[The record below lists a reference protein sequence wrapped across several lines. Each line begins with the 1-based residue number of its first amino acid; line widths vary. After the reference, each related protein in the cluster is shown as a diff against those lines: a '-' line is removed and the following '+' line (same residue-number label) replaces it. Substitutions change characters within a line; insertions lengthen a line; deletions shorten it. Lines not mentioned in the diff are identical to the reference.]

1 MIDTLCLDY
10 IFTINN
16 FETLINAINE
26 LASSMN
32 RKKLSELFIDK
43 ISKNKKQKIYST
55 SAFTKYGFTKV
66 QIIKNYNNFEYGL
79 YHLQLVY
86 KPAQVNYYNLYAL
99 SSLKDLT
106 NACNKFNAF
115 IDLLNSS
122 MNNSFNLPYINKWKV
137 IRIDYAFQFITPYA
151 ELYTWIFHK
160 SNLPAKNDKYKTSLY
175 YSNTSTTVNFYDK
188 TNQLIEK
195 NLLPANILKNP
206 HIIRLEVQCKKKY
219 LSRIKSV
226 LAPDEDFL
234 SIYDVWNA
242 KIAYTILS
250 QKLIQLFGIGNFYSY
265 DSAEEIIKNLY
276 KGKTENILNLL
287 LLSGTHTLEDVFDF
301 YDKKYHKKPG
311 YAKNQLRRILSANN
325 INTILLPDNSPITC
339 LTHPIKLLNDEY
351 KKVLPLK

>member
-1 MIDTLCLDY
+1 MVDTLCLDY
-10 IFTINN
+10 VFTINN
-16 FETLINAINE
+16 FETLINAING

-32 RKKLSELFIDK
+32 RKKLSQLSIGETFK
-43 ISKNKKQKIYST
+43 REKQKIYST
-55 SAFTKYGFTKV
+55 STFTKYGFTKV

-86 KPAQVNYYNLYAL
+86 KPAQVNYDDLYAL
-99 SSLKDLT
+99 SSSKDLT

-115 IDLLNSS
+115 IDLFNSS
-122 MNNSFNLPYINKWKV
+122 MNNSFNLPYIDKWKV
-137 IRIDYAFQFITPYA
+137 IRIDYAFQFTTPYA

-160 SNLPAKNDKYKTSLY
+160 SNLPNKNDKYRTSLY
-175 YSNTSTTVNFYDK
+175 YGNKSTTTNFYDK

-195 NLLPANILKNP
+195 GLLSANMLKNP

-226 LAPDEDFL
+226 LVPDADFL
-234 SIYDVWNA
+234 SIYDVWNS

-265 DSAEEIIKNLY
+265 DLAEERINNLS
-276 KGKTENILNLL
+276 KGKGEKLLNLL
-287 LLSGTHTLEDVFDF
+287 LLSGTHTLKDIFSV
-301 YDKKYHKKPG
+301 YDKKYHRKPG
-311 YAKNQLRRILSANN
+311 YAKNQLRRTLSANN

-339 LTHPIKLLNDEY
+339 LTHPLKLLNDEY
-351 KKVLPLK
+351 KILLSKE